1 MRKTGINW
9 AYEFQELARSGLS
22 QQPAYSKKRGIKY
35 TTFRYHWER
44 RVKSSKSEFVEIAGI
59 PEKSNPPSTTEFLT
73 LRVDN
78 SGKVHIQLN
87 LGFNMNQW
95 S

>member
-1 MRKTGINW
+1 M
-9 AYEFQELARSGLS
+9 
-22 QQPAYSKKRGIKY
+22 
-35 TTFRYHWER
+35 
-44 RVKSSKSEFVEIAGI
+44 KSSKSEFVEIAGI